1 MLSGPIAEE
10 VLLYE
15 KAPMHPCR
23 GPADAAADGLER
35 RFAGRSRLRLDQIAA
50 GNVATALDGAI
61 RCRKRGLQATGKR
74 RYGICR
80 RAHRSTGGRRGACGA
95 HHVGTANRGAG

>member
-1 MLSGPIAEE
+1 MMLSGPIAKE

-35 RFAGRSRLRLDQIAA
+35 RFAGRSRLRLDQRAA
-50 GNVATALDGAI
+50 ENAAAALDGRIEVKSREKA
-61 RCRKRGLQATGKR
+61 
-74 RYGICR
+74 
-80 RAHRSTGGRRGACGA
+80 
-95 HHVGTANRGAG
+95 GTVITVSFMKQK